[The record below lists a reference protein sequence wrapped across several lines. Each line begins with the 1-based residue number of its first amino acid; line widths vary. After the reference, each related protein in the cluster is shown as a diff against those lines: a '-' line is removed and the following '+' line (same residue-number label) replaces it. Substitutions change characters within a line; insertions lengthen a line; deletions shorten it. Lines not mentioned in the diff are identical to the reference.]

1 MKGPRIRVTKR
12 AIPPSTRM
20 LVDHLAQGDPAEMVS
35 FGALLDEFSE
45 RGFGLFLLLAMLPN
59 FIPAPGVGALS
70 GGLVTLI
77 GVQLLFH
84 FQHPWLPQFIAKR
97 TIQRS
102 SLAHFRQRFDKWLG
116 RIEKLI
122 RPRNPFFL
130 ENKIA
135 HAFSGLLLILLG
147 IVLALPLPLT
157 NYLFGALLLG
167 YSLALIE
174 RDGRLMW
181 ICWLLG
187 LTEIA
192 IVAGFSGQM
201 IAWGAR
207 FTSWVAGL
215 F

>member
-1 MKGPRIRVTKR
+1 MRGPRLHLTKR
-12 AIPPSTRM
+12 PIPPSTRA
-20 LVDHLAQGDPAEMVS
+20 LVDHLAQGDPAEVLT
-35 FGALLDEFSE
+35 FGDLLDEFSE

-70 GGLVTLI
+70 GALVILI

-84 FQHPWLPQFIAKR
+84 FKHPWLPRFLARR

-102 SLAHFRQRFDKWLG
+102 TLVHFRERVDKWLR

-130 ENKIA
+130 ENPVA

-157 NYLFGALLLG
+157 NYLFGALVLG

-187 LTEIA
+187 VAEVA

-201 IAWGAR
+201 IAWGAQV
-207 FTSWVAGL
+207 TDWVRGL

>member
-1 MKGPRIRVTKR
+1 MKGPRIRLTKR
-12 AIPPSTRM
+12 AIPPSTRA
-20 LVDHLAQGDPAEMVS
+20 LVDHLAKGDPEEMVS
-35 FGALLDEFSE
+35 FGDLLDEFSE

-84 FQHPWLPQFIAKR
+84 FQHPWLPGFIARR
-97 TIQRS
+97 TIQRA
-102 SLAHFRQRFDKWLG
+102 SLAQFRTRFDKWLG

-122 RPRNPFFL
+122 KPRNPFFL
-130 ENKIA
+130 ENKVA

-157 NYLFGALLLG
+157 NWLFGALLLG

-187 LTEIA
+187 VMEIA
-192 IVAGFSGQM
+192 AVAGFSGQM
-201 IAWGAR
+201 IAWGQR
-207 FTSWVAGL
+207 FMHWAFGW

>member
-1 MKGPRIRVTKR
+1 MKGPRLRLTKR
-12 AIPPSTRM
+12 EIPPSTRA
-20 LVDHLAQGDPAEMVS
+20 LVDHLAQGDPLEMVS
-35 FGALLDEFSE
+35 FGDLLDEFSE

-84 FQHPWLPQFIAKR
+84 FQHPWLPKFIARR

-102 SLAHFRQRFDKWLG
+102 ALVQFRARFDKWLG

-122 RPRNPFFL
+122 KPRNPFFL
-130 ENKIA
+130 ENKVA
-135 HAFSGLLLILLG
+135 HAFSGALLILLG

-157 NYLFGALLLG
+157 NWLFGALLLG

-181 ICWLLG
+181 ICWVLG
-187 LTEIA
+187 LMEIA
-192 IVAGFSGQM
+192 AVAGFSGQM
-201 IAWGAR
+201 IAWGSQ
-207 FTSWVAGL
+207 FTQWAFGW